1 MVADWRSRWGIGEFP
16 FYYCQIAPYSRAFF
30 PEMRDVQRRCM
41 NLIPNSGMACLLDL
55 GEELCIHPSQKKTT
69 GDRLAV
75 WALSKTYGI
84 PGITCCG
91 PLFEKVSFE
100 SGKATV
106 KFSNVGTGL
115 TAYNKPINSF
125 EIADSDKIFYPAAA
139 VLGKDG
145 TVVLTHP
152 AVKTPVAVRYA
163 FKAYADYN
171 FLYNTAGLPA
181 ASFRTDNW

>member
-1 MVADWRSRWGIGEFP
+1 
-16 FYYCQIAPYSRAFF
+16 
-30 PEMRDVQRRCM
+30 
-41 NLIPNSGMACLLDL
+41 MACLLDL

-75 WALSKTYGI
+75 WALAKTYGI
-84 PGITCCG
+84 PGITYCG
-91 PLFEKVSFE
+91 PLFEKVSYE
-100 SGKATV
+100 AGKATV

-115 TAYNKPINSF
+115 TSYNKPINSF
-125 EIADSDKIFYPAAA
+125 EIADSDKIFYPATA

-145 TVVLTHP
+145 TVVLSHP